1 MESLYGKGNIKVVPT
16 MSEIRK
22 IRQHSKLSERS
33 KQDILELLGIWP
45 NLANLILSMVEEA
58 DGIITET
65 NDVDKK
71 LKDSWERFKL
81 ENIFVYQHNDKDD
94 MKNVFK
100 KHGYVSIELPDEY
113 CTGLLVSLEF
123 YEKFTGKSVSL
134 GKICYGVMNDNKEI
148 KIVNHSCMVIP

>member
-1 MESLYGKGNIKVVPT
+1 MEYLYEKGNIKVVPT

-22 IRQHSKLSERS
+22 IHQHSKLSERS
-33 KQDILELLGIWP
+33 KQDILKLLDSWP

-71 LKDSWERFKL
+71 LKDSWGRFKL
-81 ENIFVYQHNDKDD
+81 ENIFVYQYDDKDN
-94 MKNVFK
+94 MTTVFK
-100 KHGYVSIELPDEY
+100 RHGYVSIKLPDEY

-123 YEKFTGKSVSL
+123 YEKFTGRSVSL
-134 GKICYGVMNDNKEI
+134 GKICYGVMDDNKEI